1 MSTPLGDPRMEV
13 GICGGE
19 AVTTAELVRTLL
31 RRWYLTAAG
40 ALLTCAVLWV
50 AVQQAPVYFSQV
62 DVVLVPPA
70 EARLTN
76 TLRDGPY
83 LLAPLAG
90 LVVADLNEGADVP
103 VTATADT
110 TLYGEGVEEGDRVRL
125 RNRGTQWRPVYDTGV
140 IDVQVVGAD
149 PDGVRQR
156 VLDLV
161 AGLDDVLVAR
171 QVDAAV
177 PPDLRVTLESSPS
190 APVVQQVGPSRSRAA
205 GSIAALGAV
214 LTFLAVVALDRI
226 VARRTR
232 TSRAGERVH
241 EQESDREPERE
252 PEQEV
257 VMS

>member
-1 MSTPLGDPRMEV
+1 M
-13 GICGGE
+13 
-19 AVTTAELVRTLL
+19 TTAELVRTLL
-31 RRWYLTAAG
+31 RRWYVTAAG
-40 ALLTCAVLWV
+40 AVLSFAVLWV
-50 AVQQAPVYFSQV
+50 AIQQAPVYFSQV

-103 VTATADT
+103 VTATPDT
-110 TLYGEGVEEGDRVRL
+110 TLYGEGVDEGDRVRL

-149 PDGVRQR
+149 LEGVRQR

-161 AGLDDVLVAR
+161 AGLDDALVAR

-177 PPDLRVTLESSPS
+177 PPELRVTLESSPS
-190 APVVQQVGPSRSRAA
+190 APVIQQVGPSRSRAV
-205 GSIAALGAV
+205 GSIAVLGAV
-214 LTFLAVVALDRI
+214 LTFIAVVALDRI
-226 VARRTR
+226 LVRRIP
-232 TSRAGERVH
+232 TSRASDRQLER
-241 EQESDREPERE
+241 ELERAEREPERE
-252 PEQEV
+252 V

>member
-1 MSTPLGDPRMEV
+1 MVV

-31 RRWYLTAAG
+31 RRWYVTVAG
-40 ALLTCAVLWV
+40 AVLSFAVLWV
-50 AVQQAPVYFSQV
+50 AIQQAPVYFSQV

-70 EARLTN
+70 ETRLTN

-90 LVVADLNEGADVP
+90 LVVTDLNEGADVP

-110 TLYGEGVEEGDRVRL
+110 TLYGEGVHEGDRVRL

-149 PDGVRQR
+149 PEGVRRR
-156 VLDLV
+156 VLALV
-161 AGLDDVLVAR
+161 VGLDDALVAR

-177 PPDLRVTLESSPS
+177 PPELRVTLKSSPS
-190 APVVQQVGPSRSRAA
+190 VPVIQQVGPSRSRAA
-205 GSIAALGAV
+205 GSIAVLGAV
-214 LTFLAVVALDRI
+214 LTFIAVVALDRI
-226 VARRTR
+226 LVRRTP
-232 TSRAGERVH
+232 TSRAGDRQLER
-241 EQESDREPERE
+241 ELEREPERE
-252 PEQEV
+252 PDREV